1 MPVLQK
7 LTGYGVNCYHMLIQ
21 QYGGEEVANAFGGA
35 ILVDA
40 HNEILQFMITMG
52 LVGTVGY
59 FGLLIST
66 AVTSFKKYAKQPE
79 FLLGVTVVCGYVAQA
94 MVNNPTVFLTPYL
107 FLMLGIIRSM
117 EKLRDVAE

>member
-1 MPVLQK
+1 M
-7 LTGYGVNCYHMLIQ
+7 
-21 QYGGEEVANAFGGA
+21 
-35 ILVDA
+35 DA